1 MRMDTPQAGRDDGD
15 VALQRQPWLLFV
27 HQLPADESNL
37 RVRVWRR
44 LQQIG
49 ALAIKQAVYVLP
61 DSGGAREDLEWLR
74 REVTDGGGQAAL
86 FVSHGID
93 TDTDSTLVREF
104 RAARQ
109 QAYQA
114 IASEAEAL
122 LLAYKH
128 WQGRR
133 RGKAPDVARPLET
146 LRQRF
151 LAIQQLDIF
160 GSAGREEVAALL
172 QRLDTCGDVPAVERS
187 SAGRTLDPVA
197 YRGRLW
203 VTRPQPGVD
212 RMSSAWLIRHFIDP
226 AAQFGFA
233 ADVAHVP
240 AGAVSYDMYGGEFTH
255 RGERC
260 TFEQLSD
267 TFGIRDPAVTRIA
280 AIVHD
285 LDLKDGRF
293 GAPDAALIGT
303 LVDGLS
309 RAHDDDAVLLEH
321 GITLFDALYRGAV
334 ATAASAGGPRRQSA
348 THERQK
354 RQPSAARGTAK
365 RR

>member
-1 MRMDTPQAGRDDGD
+1 MLMSGSQAGTEDAGVSPR
-15 VALQRQPWLLFV
+15 RQSWLLFV
-27 HQLPADESNL
+27 HQVPADESNL

-49 ALAIKQAVYVLP
+49 ALAIKQAVYALP
-61 DSGGAREDLEWLR
+61 DSAGAREDLEWLR
-74 REVTDGGGQAAL
+74 REVADGGGQAAL

-93 TDTDSTLVREF
+93 ADTDHALVREF
-104 RAARQ
+104 REAREE
-109 QAYQA
+109 AYKA

-122 LLAYKH
+122 LRAYEH
-128 WQGRR
+128 WQSRR
-133 RGKAPDVARPLET
+133 RGKAPEIARPLDT

-151 LAIQQLDIF
+151 IANQQLDVF
-160 GSAGREEVAALL
+160 GSAGREEVAVLL
-172 QRLDTCGDVPAVERS
+172 QRLDACGQVPVVA
-187 SAGRTLDPVA
+187 SAPARRAPEPGA

-240 AGAVSYDMYGGEFTH
+240 AGAVSFDMYGGEFTH
-255 RGERC
+255 RGEHC
-260 TFEQLSD
+260 TFEELSD
-267 TFGIRDPAVTRIA
+267 VFGIRDPAVTRIA

-285 LDLKDGRF
+285 LDLKDGQF

-303 LVDGLS
+303 LVDGLG
-309 RAHDDDAVLLEH
+309 RAHDGDAVLLEH

-334 ATAASAGGPRRQSA
+334 ASATSAGGQRQQSA
-348 THERQK
+348 TRDRQK
-354 RQPSAARGTAK
+354 RRPPAARRTAK